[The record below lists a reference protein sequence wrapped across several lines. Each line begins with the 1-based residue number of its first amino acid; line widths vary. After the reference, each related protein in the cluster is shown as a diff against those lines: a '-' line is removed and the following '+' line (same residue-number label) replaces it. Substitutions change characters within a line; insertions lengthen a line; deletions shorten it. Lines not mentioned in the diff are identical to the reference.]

1 MNISRVV
8 TGITLSFLTFHT
20 ACTAGAASLWLV
32 QHRCNAINVNV
43 IPLLSGRQ
51 GQAIHHVAP
60 VFYWVTV
67 PSSLSFSRLFSRNA
81 TLSLL
86 SAAATEP
93 QLPTAAVR
101 CRVGVVPV
109 SRGAERRRRSEE
121 RERQA
126 GNKWQFRCAQADGG
140 VAGPLCRLTV
150 LTPAA
155 RRHHKPH
162 RSAAST
168 QVLIR
173 RRARMT

>member
-1 MNISRVV
+1 M
-8 TGITLSFLTFHT
+8 
-20 ACTAGAASLWLV
+20 
-32 QHRCNAINVNV
+32 
-43 IPLLSGRQ
+43 GRQ
-51 GQAIHHVAP
+51 ANTNVHADAGTEFWSTP
-60 VFYWVTV
+60 
-67 PSSLSFSRLFSRNA
+67 PSSYGNPCLLVALQAPAHSIPARTYVLS
-81 TLSLL
+81 LSLL
-86 SAAATEP
+86 SAAAHSGRA
-93 QLPTAAVR
+93 LPCWCGACLSR
-101 CRVGVVPV
+101 CGKEIEIEKEKEKEKEK
-109 SRGAERRRRSEE
+109 RGE

-173 RRARMT
+173 RRARGMSTPPRAQTTSSRL